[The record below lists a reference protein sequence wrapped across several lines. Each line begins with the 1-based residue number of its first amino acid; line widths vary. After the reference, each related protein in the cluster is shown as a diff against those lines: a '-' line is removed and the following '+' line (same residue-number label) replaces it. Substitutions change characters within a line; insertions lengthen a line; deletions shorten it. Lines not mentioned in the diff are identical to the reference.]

1 MSQHIASYYSH
12 IKDELFILIQSLC
25 QSSID
30 IEHRIRYHLIDGHMG
45 SVNESGDVQ
54 KPLDVISNDIVIKN
68 LVETRMCNVLV
79 SEENKDP
86 ILVSDA
92 YKGKY
97 MVAFD
102 PLDGSS
108 NIDCNGVIGTI
119 FAIWENEQEDTVL
132 DGHKI
137 IIAGYFIYG
146 PSTEL
151 VITVNDKVDRF
162 LLHSS
167 KEYMY
172 KETITSYGKHKK
184 IYSINE
190 SNMSNW
196 SEEMKQYID
205 QYKKNQY
212 TSRYIGSMVAD
223 VHRTLLY
230 GGMFCYPADKKNPHG
245 KLRLLYECFPMAKIV
260 ECAGG
265 RAVTGNMSVQR
276 ILEIEP
282 THIHQKTPILLGFT
296 EEINTYESILT
307 KSKL

>member
-1 MSQHIASYYSH
+1 MNQSISAYYATLPH
-12 IKDELFILIQSLC
+12 DLRILIDALC
-25 QSSID
+25 IASID
-30 IEHRIRYHLIDGHMG
+30 IEHRIRYQLIEDTKGET
-45 SVNESGDVQ
+45 NESGDVQ
-54 KPLDVISNDIVIKN
+54 KPLDVIANDIVTTT

-86 ILVSDA
+86 IIVPEV

-119 FAIWENEQEDTVL
+119 FAIWENEREDTL
-132 DGHKI
+132 ISGHHI
-137 IIAGYFIYG
+137 ISAGYFMYG
-146 PSTEL
+146 PSTEF
-151 VITVNDKVDRF
+151 VITVHNKVDRF
-162 LLHSS
+162 VLNSS

-172 KETITSYGKHKK
+172 KDTLTMYNKHKK

-190 SNMSNW
+190 SNMANW

-205 QYKKNQY
+205 QYKRDNY
-212 TSRYIGSMVAD
+212 TARYIGSMVAD

-230 GGMFCYPADKKNPHG
+230 GGMFCYPADKKNPNG
-245 KLRLLYECFPMAKIV
+245 KLRLLYECYPMAKLI

-265 RAVTGNMSVQR
+265 RAITGHLSNQR
-276 ILEIEP
+276 ILDIDP
-282 THIHQKTPILLGFT
+282 THIHQKTPILLGVK
-296 EEINTYESILT
+296 EEINTYESVLA
-307 KSKL
+307 KCK

>member
-1 MSQHIASYYSH
+1 MNPSISSYYVT
-12 IKDELFILIQSLC
+12 IPNELFILIHALC

-30 IEHRIRYHLIDGHMG
+30 IEHRIRYHFIQDHKGD
-45 SVNESGDVQ
+45 VNESGDVQ
-54 KPLDVISNDIVIKN
+54 KPLDILSNDIMIKH
-68 LVETRMCNVLV
+68 LIDSKMCNILV

-86 ILVSDA
+86 ITVPDD

-119 FAIWENEQEDTVL
+119 FSIWENKSNTILL
-132 DGHKI
+132 DGTDI
-137 IIAGYFIYG
+137 VMAGYFIYG

-151 VITVNDKVDRF
+151 VITVNNKVDRF
-162 LLHSS
+162 LLNSK
-167 KEYMY
+167 KEYVY
-172 KETITSYGKHKK
+172 KETIQSYGKIKK
-184 IYSINE
+184 IYSIND
-190 SNMSNW
+190 SNMYNW
-196 SEEMKQYID
+196 SEDMKQYIE
-205 QYKKNQY
+205 QYKQKQY
-212 TSRYIGSMVAD
+212 TARYIGSMVAD

-245 KLRLLYECFPMAKIV
+245 KLRLLYECFPMAKLI

-265 RAVTGNMSVQR
+265 KAITGNMSDQR
-276 ILEIEP
+276 ILEIKP
-282 THIHQKTPILLGFT
+282 VHIHQKTPILLGFKN
-296 EEINTYESILT
+296 EIDTYESILA